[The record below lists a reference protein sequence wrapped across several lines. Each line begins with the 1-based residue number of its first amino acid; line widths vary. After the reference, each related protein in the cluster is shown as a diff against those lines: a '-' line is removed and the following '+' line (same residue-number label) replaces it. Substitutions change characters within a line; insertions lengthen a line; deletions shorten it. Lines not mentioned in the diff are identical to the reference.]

1 MNRKIIKLI
10 SILII
15 TLSLLIG
22 LAGINIACLP
32 INQLLGIKSTVLQD
46 KNMKS
51 EINKKLTDLN
61 LPESTRVNLLEA
73 LQGKPDLFDKIYS
86 DYAFWEWLMSNQ
98 SATSSDISIAIEIA
112 SKDKFYSADFIDS
125 LLKLNKEELS
135 ASLSDDVYL
144 EKKYKEFLEN
154 LTESFFENDVLFY
167 IDKQSYLS
175 YFPEDTK
182 ELIFLPEELQSSV
195 KKVIK
200 GAIEIYPLGF
210 IPQHLEKLFIIGN
223 KIKIEDENSTALA
236 IDKTIF
242 LANSGNNDEIVYLI
256 EFNHEMNHVLQNT
269 YKELFDSYYEDW
281 QSNNPEGFEYYGYER
296 YIDEYFSNEEW
307 LKMYKDGFIS
317 SFSMVSYSE
326 DLAEISSRAFA
337 NDPIFWK
344 SINNYPG
351 IRQKFELMV
360 DFYNK
365 IDPSITL
372 EYFEKISGQELRYS
386 K

>member
-1 MNRKIIKLI
+1 MNRKIIKLV

-15 TLSLLIG
+15 ILFLLIG
-22 LAGINIACLP
+22 LSEINIACLP
-32 INQLLGIKSTVLQD
+32 INQLLETKPAVLQD
-46 KNMKS
+46 KNMES
-51 EINKKLTDLN
+51 EIIKKLTELN
-61 LPESTRVNLLEA
+61 LPESIRVNLLKA
-73 LQGKPDLFDKIYS
+73 LQEKPNLFDNIYS
-86 DYAFWEWLMSNQ
+86 DDAFWEWLISNQ

-112 SKDKFYSADFIDS
+112 AKDKFYSADFIDS
-125 LLKLNKEELS
+125 LLKLNKEELL
-135 ASLSDDVYL
+135 ASLSEDAYL
-144 EKKYKEFLEN
+144 EKKYKDFLEN
-154 LTESFFENDVLFY
+154 LTESFFENNVLFY

-182 ELIFLPEELQSSV
+182 ELIFLPEKLQSSV
-195 KKVIK
+195 KKIIK
-200 GAIEIYPLGF
+200 EALEIYPLGF
-210 IPQHLEKLFIIGN
+210 VPQHLKKLFIIGN
-223 KIKIEDENSTALA
+223 EIKIENENATALA
-236 IDKTIF
+236 IDKTVF
-242 LANSGNNDEIVYLI
+242 LTNGGNNNEIVYLI
-256 EFNHEMNHVLQNT
+256 GFHHEFNHVLQDT

-296 YIDEYFSNEEW
+296 YKDEYYNKEEW

-317 SFSMVSYSE
+317 SYSMVSYNE
-326 DLAEISSRAFA
+326 DLAEIASRAFA

-344 SINNYPG
+344 SIKNYPR

-372 EYFEKISGQELRYS
+372 EYFEKISGQKLRYS

>member
-1 MNRKIIKLI
+1 MNRKIIKLV
-10 SILII
+10 SILTI
-15 TLSLLIG
+15 TLALLIG
-22 LAGINIACLP
+22 LSEINIACLP
-32 INQLLGIKSTVLQD
+32 INQLLEMKPAASQD
-46 KNMKS
+46 KNMES
-51 EINKKLTDLN
+51 EIIKKLTDLN

-73 LQGKPDLFDKIYS
+73 LQGKQDLFDKIYS
-86 DYAFWEWLMSNQ
+86 DYAFWEWLISNQ
-98 SATSSDISIAIEIA
+98 SAAPSDISIAIEIA
-112 SKDKFYSADFIDS
+112 AKDKFYSADFIDS
-125 LLKLNKEELS
+125 ILKLNEEELLTL
-135 ASLSDDVYL
+135 LSDDAYL

-167 IDKQSYLS
+167 IDKQLYLS

-182 ELIFLPEELQSSV
+182 ELIFLTEELQSSI
-195 KKVIK
+195 KKIIK
-200 GAIEIYPLGF
+200 KAVEIYPLGF
-210 IPQHLEKLFIIGN
+210 VPQHLEKLFIIGN
-223 KIKIEDENSTALA
+223 EIKIEDENATALT

-242 LANSGNNDEIVYLI
+242 LTNSGNKNEIVYLI

-269 YKELFDSYYEDW
+269 YKELFDSYYENW
-281 QSNNPEGFEYYGYER
+281 RSNIPEGFEYYGYEK
-296 YIDEYFSNEEW
+296 YKDEYYSNEEW
-307 LKMYKDGFIS
+307 LKMYEDGFIS

-326 DLAEISSRAFA
+326 DFAEIASRAFT
-337 NDPIFWK
+337 NNSIFWE

-372 EYFEKISGQELRYS
+372 EYFEKISGQELIYS